1 MNFEIKCGDFN
12 PIASFPHLSS
22 QTSNSGPCSSA
33 HVSCLL
39 TAVPPPTQPKE
50 HVTLHRGFNLV
61 TLCLVMASTLI
72 GNPLFSTPLWLEGG
86 SLFPGVQ
93 VVSGPI
99 DLHSLA
105 SSPAHSQFPQFPLPS
120 YNHPKCHPSQP
131 LPEPDPDPT
140 VPGILTSQDSLISQ
154 PVAPMLDY
162 QQVFYTTVLVRSTK
176 NKTVLPLNVN
186 LGVIRSR
193 TSEDDL
199 IWQDAAEHTAEQLS
213 DTWLNFVT
221 SRTPLFVAYHHSVQT
236 KLCRLCYAFMEAR
249 STKVRN
255 DSCWFRPLNFISLFT

>member
-1 MNFEIKCGDFN
+1 M
-12 PIASFPHLSS
+12 
-22 QTSNSGPCSSA
+22 
-33 HVSCLL
+33 
-39 TAVPPPTQPKE
+39 
-50 HVTLHRGFNLV
+50 
-61 TLCLVMASTLI
+61 
-72 GNPLFSTPLWLEGG
+72 
-86 SLFPGVQ
+86 
-93 VVSGPI
+93 SGPI

-105 SSPAHSQFPQFPLPS
+105 FSPTHSQFPLPS
-120 YNHPKCHPSQP
+120 YNHPKCRPSQP
-131 LPEPDPDPT
+131 LPEPDPNPT

-154 PVAPMLDY
+154 PVASMLDY

-176 NKTVLPLNVN
+176 NKTVLPLNAN

-221 SRTPLFVAYHHSVQT
+221 SRTPLFAASHHSVQPN
-236 KLCRLCYAFMEAR
+236 YAGSATRFMEPR

-255 DSCWFRPLNFISLFT
+255 HSCWFRLLNFISLFT